1 MLDRTEP
8 LDDLLEECW
17 DTMVSEPDITLQAL
31 LVLREKARREDH
43 LLGKALFYTGCCYVY
58 CGDFLAAV
66 QELNAAIELAQV
78 EHDLHQIRRVHNILG
93 TAYKS
98 LGEYGKAVY
107 ALDFAIELSK
117 ELDFPDGQVVAQLNL
132 INLYYDVGDF
142 ESCEQNLTELRSL
155 EFDQNNEE
163 VRGEIFLIEARMYL
177 SKFDY
182 EHANAALCS
191 ASDIANRLQYSHL
204 KINTW
209 IQQGRLLRLQG
220 RFQESISLFEQIHA
234 DPGFPYEGVAGLACD
249 VEWGKALLST
259 GSFDSAKQ
267 LLQSALVQLDVE
279 RNDHHRIR
287 LELVELL
294 SRCLKSLGDYE
305 SACHYFEQA
314 LELRSTVSREKINR
328 TLAIRKQQQLQENEK
343 IQQALT
349 ERENQYLKSSQRQ
362 LTTIN
367 HVAIEL
373 ASSLRLEEIGDK
385 LFDLMEAFF
394 NAHFISVALHD
405 EENDAAVFRI
415 IIDNGKAQPTYC
427 LPMSTDD
434 SRVVQTIKSGEP
446 ITIRDNSIVIR
457 SGSPALKPMSQLF
470 LPLKQDSTTLGV
482 LSVQS
487 VHKNQFQGDEL
498 ALILAISP
506 FLTLALTNALSHEQV
521 HDLNSRLVHEK
532 QVIEDAQEQIKFMAL
547 HDSLTKMPNRR
558 ALENHLTQLI
568 KNEQNQPGF
577 SLVYID
583 LDRFK
588 PINDQ
593 YGHLVGDRV
602 LQITAERIGNQLRK
616 GDFAARIG
624 GDEFVLV
631 VHAVSDERQMQAMMS
646 RFFSSIEQ
654 PIVLDQNTMSVSA
667 SIGIVNRA
675 EQSQSIDEILH
686 QADLAMYEVKRT
698 GKGGIKYF
706 A

>member
-1 MLDRTEP
+1 MLNQTEP

-17 DTMVSEPDITLQAL
+17 DTMVSEPDLTLQTL
-31 LVLREKARREDH
+31 LVLREKARREEH

-66 QELNAAIELAQV
+66 QELNAAIELAQI

-142 ESCEQNLTELRSL
+142 ESCEQNLLEIQTL

-163 VRGEIFLIEARMYL
+163 VLGEIFLIEGRMYL
-177 SKFDY
+177 SKFEY
-182 EHANAALCS
+182 ERATSSLS
-191 ASDIANRLQYSHL
+191 KASDIAHRLHYSHL

-220 RFQESISLFEQIHA
+220 KFSEAIALFQKIHA
-234 DPGFPYEGVAGLACD
+234 DPGFPYEGVAGLVCD
-249 VEWGKALLST
+249 VEWGKALLSI
-259 GSFDSAKQ
+259 GNFDSAKQ

-279 RNDHHRIR
+279 RNDHHKIR

-294 SRCLKSLGDYE
+294 SRCLKSLGDFE
-305 SACHYFEQA
+305 TACHYFEQA
-314 LELRSTVSREKINR
+314 LELRSTVSSEKINR

-349 ERENQYLKSSQRQ
+349 ERENQYLKSAQRQ

-385 LFDLMEAFF
+385 LFNMMKEFF
-394 NAHFISVALHD
+394 NAHFISLALHD
-405 EENDAAVFRI
+405 EKSDAAVFRI
-415 IIDNGKAQPTYC
+415 IIDNGEVQPTYC

-434 SRVVQTIKSGEP
+434 SRVVQTMKQGEP
-446 ITIRDNSIVIR
+446 ITIRDDNIVIR
-457 SGSPALKPMSQLF
+457 SGSASLKPMSQLF
-470 LPLKQDSTTLGV
+470 LPLKQDSTTIGV

-506 FLTLALTNALSHEQV
+506 FLTLALTNAINHEQV
-521 HDLNSRLVHEK
+521 HELNSRLVHEK

-568 KNEQNQPGF
+568 KNEKNQDGF

-602 LQITAERIGNQLRK
+602 LQITAERISNQLRK

-631 VHAVSDERQMQAMMS
+631 VHAVADERQMQAMMS
-646 RFFSSIEQ
+646 RFFHSIEQ
-654 PIVLDQNTMSVSA
+654 PIVIDQNTMSVSA
-667 SIGIVNRA
+667 SIGIVNQA
-675 EQSQSIDEILH
+675 EQSHSIDEILH

-706 A
+706 V